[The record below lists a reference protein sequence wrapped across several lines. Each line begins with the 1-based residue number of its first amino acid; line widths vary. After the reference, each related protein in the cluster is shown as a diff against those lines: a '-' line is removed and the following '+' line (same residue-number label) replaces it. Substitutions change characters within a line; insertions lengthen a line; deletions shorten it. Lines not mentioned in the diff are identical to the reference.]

1 MSSPTSPIGAKY
13 AFGYGRIGVLQ
24 QELLTPSDIDRLLG
38 AHSEKELR
46 QVLSE
51 IKLTAHVMPLDDIQE
66 LVPAMERWLKDE
78 VEKLSPP
85 DKRDVFSILWLREDL
100 PVLAYYLKK
109 HHGQTSP
116 ISNDPPAA
124 VTMYDLRQV
133 KALIFEGKND
143 HQALPDNLV
152 QFIERIKSRTNI
164 SPQEID
170 SEVAQFVAHTQM
182 EIARRSRSRL
192 IKRYASHLIDLQNI
206 RTSRRLDDSQAA
218 RFHFVEGGE
227 IDVDLLTQDID
238 KMSMLIRQSSLPDS
252 VLKSVVAGDESAVML
267 ERGLN
272 RGLAHDIAEMRSIP
286 LSIEPIFAFA
296 VIALSHI
303 LLIRTILI
311 GKVAKLSAQDI
322 STMLPPFF
330 STSIANA

>member
-1 MSSPTSPIGAKY
+1 MASPAFPTGAKY

-24 QELLTPSDIDRLLG
+24 QQLLNPSDIDRLLG
-38 AHSEKELR
+38 AHSDKELR

-51 IKLTAHVMPLDDIQE
+51 IKLTSHVMPLDDLKE

-78 VEKLSPP
+78 AEKMSPP
-85 DKRDVFSILWLREDL
+85 DKRNVFNILWLREDL

-109 HHGQTSP
+109 YHGQTSP
-116 ISNDPPAA
+116 ISKDPPAA
-124 VTMYDLRQV
+124 VTMYDIRRV

-143 HQALPDNLV
+143 DQALPNDLV
-152 QFIERIKSRTNI
+152 RFIEGIQSRTDI

-170 SEVAQFVAHTQM
+170 REVAQFVAHTQR
-182 EIARRSRSRL
+182 EIARRSGSRL

-206 RTSRRLDDSQAA
+206 RTSRRLGDKKADS
-218 RFHFVEGGE
+218 FHFVEGGE
-227 IDVDLLTQDID
+227 IDVDLLTHDID
-238 KMSMLIRQSSLPDS
+238 KISVLIRQSSLPDT
-252 VLKSVVAGDESAVML
+252 VLKSIGAGDESAVVL

-272 RGLAHDIAEMRSIP
+272 RGLAHDIAEMNSIP

-296 VIALSHI
+296 IIALSHI

-311 GKVAKLSAQDI
+311 GKAAKLSAQDI

-330 STSIANA
+330 STSFANA